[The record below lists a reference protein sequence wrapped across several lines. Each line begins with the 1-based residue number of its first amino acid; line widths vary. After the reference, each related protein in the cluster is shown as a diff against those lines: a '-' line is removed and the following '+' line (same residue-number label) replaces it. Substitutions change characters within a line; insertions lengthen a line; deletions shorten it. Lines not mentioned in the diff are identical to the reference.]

1 MSGSTSRQL
10 RDFFEALLAAYGP
23 QHWWP
28 GQTPT
33 EIVVGALLTQNTNWK
48 NVERAIA
55 RLRQAD
61 LLDWERLRD
70 IEPDRLAEV
79 IRPAGSYNVKARR
92 LKNFVHWLFERF
104 DGRLE
109 ALAEMSIDDARAVL
123 LNVNG
128 IGRETADA
136 ILLYALGRPVFVVDA
151 YTARVLWRHRLI
163 DDDAGYDQIKELL
176 ESALP
181 ADAKL
186 FNEYHALLVEVGK
199 RHCRPRPRCE
209 GCPLERF
216 EHHATATGRAAA
228 ATDES

>member
-1 MSGSTSRQL
+1 MSGSSSEQL
-10 RDFFEALLAAYGP
+10 LEFFEALLAAYGP

-61 LLDWERLRD
+61 LLDWRRLHE
-70 IEPDRLAEV
+70 IESDRLAEV

-92 LKNFVHWLFERF
+92 LKNFVVWLFDRF

-109 ALAEMSIDDARAVL
+109 ALAEMPIEEARAAL
-123 LNVNG
+123 LTVNG
-128 IGRETADA
+128 VGRETADA

-163 DDDAGYDQIKELL
+163 DDDAGYDQIKEFL

-181 ADAKL
+181 VSAAL

-199 RHCRPRPRCE
+199 RHCRPRPQCE

-216 EHHATATGRAAA
+216 EHHATATGRSAAA
-228 ATDES
+228 ADDS